1 VRAPL
6 YKRHWRLQAIESRAC
21 AQDPGASFGL
31 HAPTEKIG
39 DAPSTVIGGLGQ
51 DGEPLVALYSCGAD
65 EIGALPFQIGH
76 SIPPEGWTPCH
87 AGERD
92 EDYRDE
98 DTRNLDVDDW
108 EDDPLAGDRE
118 ASHGLQ
124 QGLGVDSA

>member
-1 VRAPL
+1 LRAGPAH
-6 YKRHWRLQAIESRAC
+6 RIQA
-21 AQDPGASFGL
+21 PSFGL

-51 DGEPLVALYSCGAD
+51 DGEPLVALCSCGAD